1 MIHGSWSCNSKR
13 THPIPRIVAFAY
25 GGDAMG
31 VSIQNIASDAFVAG
45 SYRGGLHSEPL
56 CLQFQPNSFNDNLL
70 LGHRDGSI
78 SMLDIRSRDV
88 LFAHNSGLSKP
99 GVSSFGSAASIRPL
113 KRDNNLVVA
122 KGSFGT
128 CRLLDIRKLSNNID
142 SSRHRHSTVFE
153 LSLPNHILHKT
164 KSTRCTGLA
173 VDPDES
179 IAVAP
184 FAGQNGDIHFAV
196 WDICSTGRLLRTLNL
211 NDSLGKRSSDTSG
224 NNAAYCELSDV
235 VTSGYEM
242 ICDEDSETPFISSKA
257 YGLWLKTNLSISNT
271 VAGAAPLMGGSIHH
285 IKF

>member
-153 LSLPNHILHKT
+153 LSLPDHILHKT

-224 NNAAYCELSDV
+224 KNAAYCELSDV

-242 ICDEDSETPFISSKA
+242 IWF
-257 YGLWLKTNLSISNT
+257 KTNLSISNT